1 MFTLF
6 RKYLFNIIH
15 ISLILSFS
23 FCNFKPETIQL
34 LNLVLNQLIIMLCLK
49 MFDNISSD
57 ARVAKESPLFA
68 LRYFLNGWARLLFQ
82 LQWVLLNVI
91 TDGVMNWLMY
101 SNWSSLTSPNS
112 LFYTKFTVCSYL
124 VHFLSV
130 IIWLMLSV
138 SLSPKVITLRDFHCI
153 VSFCVQCVFYKKN
166 FNCFN
171 LNFVLPTTFYLILV
185 YLLKSWLHQPFC
197 VIIQWMLLIIF

>member
-34 LNLVLNQLIIMLCLK
+34 LNLVLSQRIIKYVLK
-49 MFDNISSD
+49 MYDNISSD

-68 LRYFLNGWARLLFQ
+68 LRYFLNGWARLLCQ
-82 LQWVLLNVI
+82 LQWVLFNVI
-91 TDGVMNWLMY
+91 TDGVINWLMY

-112 LFYTKFTVCSYL
+112 LFYNKFTLCSYL
-124 VHFLSV
+124 VHFLRV
-130 IIWLMLSV
+130 IIWLMLLL
-138 SLSPKVITLRDFHCI
+138 SLCPKVITLRDFHCI
-153 VSFCVQCVFYKKN
+153 VSFCVCVFCKKN

-185 YLLKSWLHQPFC
+185 YLLKSWLHQPYR
-197 VIIQWMLLIIF
+197 IIILWMLLIIF